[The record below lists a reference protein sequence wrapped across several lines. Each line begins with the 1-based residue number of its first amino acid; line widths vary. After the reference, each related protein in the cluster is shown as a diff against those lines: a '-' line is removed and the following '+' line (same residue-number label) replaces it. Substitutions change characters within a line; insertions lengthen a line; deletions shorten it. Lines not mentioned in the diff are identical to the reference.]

1 MFADEQVVANLAN
14 IYPPFTYFIAILL
27 MPLGLFVALIQSF
40 IFVFLSLV
48 YISEVSHAPH
58 DEHEAHEAQHS
69 HTDRDD
75 ETIAAPVPV

>member
-1 MFADEQVVANLAN
+1 
-14 IYPPFTYFIAILL
+14 